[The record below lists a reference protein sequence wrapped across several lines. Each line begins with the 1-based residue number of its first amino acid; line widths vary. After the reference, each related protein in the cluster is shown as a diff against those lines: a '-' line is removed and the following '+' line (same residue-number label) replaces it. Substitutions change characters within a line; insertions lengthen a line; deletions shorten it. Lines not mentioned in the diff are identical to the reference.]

1 MLIQKTTEHDRKIN
15 TNAYD
20 QMMFSF
26 FDVNILGFKRSLCDS
41 GEFLGKSKLAFLSLL
56 NTKFNE
62 LIEKEICGAC
72 IHTGISVD
80 QLPGCEVMEVRYAL
94 SHDLLDENGMF
105 RCLAN
110 SPIRE
115 NEVVIRLAFQ
125 FKEGKV
131 IRIARTRKYH
141 QVGANGCDKRSS
153 FN

>member
-1 MLIQKTTEHDRKIN
+1 MLISRTTEKERKIN

-20 QMMFSF
+20 QMMFSL
-26 FDVNILGFKRSLCDS
+26 FDINILGFKRSLCEN
-41 GEFLGKSKLAFLSLL
+41 GVFLGKSKIEFLSGL
-56 NTKFNE
+56 NSKFND
-62 LIEKEICGAC
+62 LREKEICGAC

-80 QLPGCEVMEVRYAL
+80 RLPGCEVMEIRYAL

-115 NEVVIRLAFQ
+115 NEVVIRFAFQ

-131 IRIARTRKYH
+131 IRIERTRKYLKI
-141 QVGANGCDKRSS
+141 GEKDSDRTSLN
-153 FN
+153 